1 MPHPTALEVGSVHYN
16 YISSEYKFAT
26 SYVLRKTSR
35 VAGVGVANTACVLR
49 LVLPDCQPC
58 TVLLRGQQEM

>member
-1 MPHPTALEVGSVHYN
+1 MPHPTALGVGSLHYN

-49 LVLPDCQPC
+49 LVLPDCRPC

>member
-1 MPHPTALEVGSVHYN
+1 MPHPAALGVGSLHYN

-35 VAGVGVANTACVLR
+35 IAGVGVANTARVLR
-49 LVLPDCQPC
+49 VALPDCRPC